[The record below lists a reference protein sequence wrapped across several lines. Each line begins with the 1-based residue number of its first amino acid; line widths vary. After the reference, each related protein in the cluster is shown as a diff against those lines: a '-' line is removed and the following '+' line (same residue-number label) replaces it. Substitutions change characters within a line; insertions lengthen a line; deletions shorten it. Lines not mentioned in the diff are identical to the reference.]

1 MSPHRQLSIS
11 SKRHPTQI
19 QDIFLG
25 LGLSL
30 GPQPTERNKD
40 GSDPGRELEYSAV
53 LHDGTGVVESETFH
67 TRYYVEGKDSEG
79 KAEENKRIGREVLG
93 LIRSIQTD
101 KGMNVR
107 MVAVAEPVPP
117 EFKGHEGVQFFSTLW
132 LHVDVIPILINP
144 STSIFTKLPAPSTA
158 ASATAAISAGVKHL
172 HPATHSATTADVDDK
187 DHSVLVDCNGQVK
200 LCSLLQY
207 EQSTSPALWKRFT
220 ALASHLNE
228 NNVSI
233 SFFSA
238 TPQGGGVALMRH
250 ALLRLWKMVGLKVKW
265 YVPEGHP
272 TVFDITKRKFHNVL
286 QGVAPKGVELND
298 EDKKWFELW
307 TEQNY
312 ESFWSSGALDASVIV
327 IDDPQLTALIP
338 IIKKYR
344 PDAKIIF
351 RSHIQVQSDL
361 TDDPSTAQARTWNYL
376 FDFIK
381 DVDLFLAHPVKFFV
395 PKNVLDTLPVLYMA
409 PSTDPLDGLNKPYGR
424 ASVRYFRQY
433 FNQLSGQQCGVKI
446 DWDRGYICQ
455 IARFDPSKGIDDLL
469 AAYLQF
475 RKKLENS
482 DKPPVD
488 GGPQLIIMGH
498 GSVDDPDGS
507 VIYEKLH
514 DSLNTKEY
522 HLVKDDVAVVRAPP
536 SDSIL
541 GCILQGAWVA
551 TQLSTREGFE
561 VKVTEAIN
569 KRVPIIA
576 SDAGG
581 IPLQVKHGKNGWV
594 VPTGDVHAIADLLVD
609 IYTGKAQVHRDL
621 SSNRELDGKTDPN
634 SIAQSWVGDF
644 DREAQK
650 VHDEE
655 GATSEDFWTVGNAA
669 RWMLLFDRLLELPA
683 TQNANADRSNL
694 NGNGDANANAK
705 ELGDAEEFGKVKVTT
720 EQISVLES
728 MDVGKKLNG
737 KGVDVDGTNVWK
749 MVMGDDLL
757 DGEGD
762 LI

>member
-19 QDIFLG
+19 QDIFIG
-25 LGLSL
+25 LALSL
-30 GPQPTERNKD
+30 GDQPSERKSD
-40 GSDPGRELEYSAV
+40 GSDPGRDLEYSAV

-67 TRYYVEGKDSEG
+67 TKYYIDGKTFDEVT
-79 KAEENKRIGREVLG
+79 EENKRIAKEILG
-93 LIRSIQTD
+93 LMRSIQTD

-107 MVAVAEPVPP
+107 MVAVAEPVPK
-117 EFKGHEGVQFFSTLW
+117 EFKGHQGVQFFSTLW

-144 STSIFTKLPAPSTA
+144 STSIFTKLPAPSTS

-172 HPATHSATTADVDDK
+172 HPASHSATTADVDPV
-187 DHSVLVDCNGQVK
+187 DHHVQVDCNGQVK
-200 LCSLLQY
+200 LVSILQY
-207 EQSTSPALWKRFT
+207 QESTSAPLWARFT
-220 ALASHLNE
+220 ALANHLKK

-233 SFFSA
+233 AFFSA
-238 TPQGGGVALMRH
+238 TPQGGGVALMRVRLL
-250 ALLRLWKMVGLKVKW
+250 ALAKLVGVDMKW
-265 YVPEGHP
+265 FVPEGHP
-272 TVFDITKRKFHNVL
+272 AVFDITKGKFHNVL
-286 QGVAPKGVELND
+286 QGVAEQDKDLTD
-298 EDKKWFELW
+298 EDKRWFELW

-312 ESFWSSGALDASVIV
+312 ESFWSNGAIDASVIV

-338 IIKKYR
+338 IIKKKR

-351 RSHIQVQSDL
+351 RSHIQIQSNL
-361 TDDPSTAQARTWNYL
+361 TDDPSTMQHRTWNYL
-376 FDFIK
+376 FNFIK
-381 DVDLFLAHPVKFFV
+381 DVDLFVAHPVKFFV
-395 PKNVLDTLPVLYMA
+395 PKNVHETLPVLYMA

-433 FNQLSGQQCGVKI
+433 FNSLSLQQCGVKI

-469 AAYLQF
+469 AAYLEF

-507 VIYEKLH
+507 WIYEKLH
-514 DSLNTKEY
+514 DTLGTKEY
-522 HLVKDDVAVVRAPP
+522 SLVRDDVAIVRAPP

-581 IPLQVKHGKNGWV
+581 IPLQVKHGKNGWI
-594 VPTGDVHAIADLLVD
+594 VPAGDRHAVANLLYD
-609 IYTGKAQVHRDL
+609 IYIGKEQIHRDL
-621 SSNRELDGKTDPN
+621 SNSSLGNDLKGKPTDPN
-634 SIAQSWVGDF
+634 SIAQLWVGDF
-644 DREAQK
+644 DKAAQK
-650 VHDEE
+650 VHEDE
-655 GATSEDFWTVGNAA
+655 GSTSEDFWTVGNAT
-669 RWMLLFDRLLELPA
+669 RWMLLFARLLGLSPEV
-683 TQNANADRSNL
+683 NVSENKDE
-694 NGNGDANANAK
+694 NGTGTGST
-705 ELGDAEEFGKVKVTT
+705 EITT
-720 EQISVLES
+720 EQVELLKS
-728 MDVGKKLNG
+728 MDVGKKLND
-737 KGVDVDGTNVWK
+737 KGIDGVNVWK
-749 MVMGDDLL
+749 MVMGDDMVE
-757 DGEGD
+757 GEGE

>member
-1 MSPHRQLSIS
+1 MSPHRKLCIS

-25 LGLSL
+25 LALSL
-30 GPQPTERNKD
+30 SPQPTDRKPD

-67 TRYYVEGKDSEG
+67 TRYYSHGKEGDDL
-79 KAEENKRIGREVLG
+79 AEENKRIGREVLG

-107 MVAVAEPVPP
+107 MVAVADPVPQ
-117 EFKGHEGVQFFSTLW
+117 EFKGHQGVQFFSTLW
-132 LHVDVIPILINP
+132 LHVDVIPILVTP
-144 STSIFTKLPAPSTA
+144 STSIFTKLPAPSTS

-172 HPATHSATTADVDDK
+172 HPATHSATTADVDPV
-187 DHSVLVDCNGQVK
+187 DHSVQVDCDGQVK
-200 LCSLLQY
+200 LCSIVQY
-207 EQSTSPALWKRFT
+207 KESTSEALWDRFT
-220 ALASHLNE
+220 ALADHLVK
-228 NNVSI
+228 NNISI

-250 ALLRLWKMVGLKVKW
+250 AMIRLWRMVGLNVKW

-286 QGVAPKGVELND
+286 QGVAPQDMDLTD

-312 ESFWSSGALDASVIV
+312 ESFWSNGAIDASIIV

-338 IIKKYR
+338 IIKKKR

-351 RSHIQVQSDL
+351 RSHIQIQSDL
-361 TDDPSTAQARTWNYL
+361 TNDPQTMQHRTWNYL

-395 PKNVLDTLPVLYMA
+395 PKNVHETLPVLYMA

-433 FNQLSGQQCGVKI
+433 FNQLSLQQCGVHI
-446 DWDRGYICQ
+446 DWDRGYVCQ
-455 IARFDPSKGIDDLL
+455 IARFDPSKGIDDLV

-482 DKPPVD
+482 AKPPVD

-507 VIYEKLH
+507 WIYEKLH
-514 DSLNTKEY
+514 DTLGTKEY
-522 HLVKDDVAVVRAPP
+522 ALVRDDVAVVRAPP

-561 VKVTEAIN
+561 VKVTEAVN

-581 IPLQVKHGKNGWV
+581 IPLQVKHGKNGWI
-594 VPTGDVHAIADLLVD
+594 VPTGDRSAVANLLYD
-609 IYTGKAQVHRDL
+609 IWEGKVSVHRDL
-621 SSNRELDGKTDPN
+621 SGANRDLDGKTDPN
-634 SIAQSWVGDF
+634 SIAQAWVGDF
-644 DREAQK
+644 DKEAQK
-650 VHDEE
+650 VHADE
-655 GATSEDFWTVGNAA
+655 GATSEDFWTVGNST
-669 RWMLLFDRLLELPA
+669 RWMLLFDRLLGLSPEDNVSQPP
-683 TQNANADRSNL
+683 NANGKETTL
-694 NGNGDANANAK
+694 GN
-705 ELGDAEEFGKVKVTT
+705 EEEFGKVKIT
-720 EQISVLES
+720 EKQVGLLKS
-728 MDVGKKLNG
+728 MEIGKKLND
-737 KGVDVDGTNVWK
+737 KGIDGVNVWE
-749 MVMGDDLL
+749 MLMGNDMIK
-757 DGEGD
+757 GEGE

>member
-25 LGLSL
+25 LALSL
-30 GPQPTERNKD
+30 GDQPEDNNNNGKD
-40 GSDPGRELEYSAV
+40 QGRDLEYSAV

-67 TRYYVEGKDSEG
+67 TKYYTKDKNEDQL
-79 KAEENKRIGREVLG
+79 AEENKRIGREVLG
-93 LIRSIQTD
+93 LLRSIQTD

-107 MVAVAEPVPP
+107 MVAVAEPVPK
-117 EFKGHEGVQFFSTLW
+117 EFKGREGVQFFSTLW
-132 LHVDVIPILINP
+132 LHVDVIPIIVNP
-144 STSIFTKLPAPSTA
+144 STSIFTKLPAPSTS

-172 HPATHSATTADVDDK
+172 HPATHSATTADVDPV
-187 DHSVLVDCNGQVK
+187 DHSVQVDCDGQVK
-200 LCSLLQY
+200 LCSILQY
-207 EQSTSPALWKRFT
+207 KQSTSEALWNRFT
-220 ALASHLNE
+220 ALADHLNN

-250 ALLRLWKMVGLKVKW
+250 AMIRLWRMVGFKVKW

-286 QGVAPKGVELND
+286 QGVAPQDMDLTD
-298 EDKKWFELW
+298 DDKKWFELW

-312 ESFWSSGALDASVIV
+312 ESFWSNGALDASIIV

-338 IIKKYR
+338 IIRKKR

-351 RSHIQVQSDL
+351 RSHIQIQSDL
-361 TDDPSTAQARTWNYL
+361 TDDPQTMQHRTWNYL
-376 FDFIK
+376 FDFVK

-395 PKNVLDTLPVLYMA
+395 PKNVHENLPVLYMA
-409 PSTDPLDGLNKPYGR
+409 PSTDPLDGLNKAYGR

-433 FNQLSGQQCGVKI
+433 FNQLSCQQCGIKI

-475 RKKLENS
+475 RKKLEDS
-482 DKPPVD
+482 PKPPVD

-498 GSVDDPDGS
+498 GSVDDPDGTW
-507 VIYEKLH
+507 IYEKLH
-514 DSLNTKEY
+514 DTLGTSEY
-522 HLVKDDVAVVRAPP
+522 SLVKDDVAIVRAPP

-561 VKVTEAIN
+561 VKVTEAVN

-581 IPLQVKHGKNGWV
+581 IPLQVKHGKNGWI
-594 VPTGDVHAIADLLVD
+594 VPTGDREAVANLLFD
-609 IYTGKAQVHRDL
+609 IWEGKAKVHRDL
-621 SSNRELDGKTDPN
+621 SSNRELNGKSDPN
-634 SIAQSWVGDF
+634 SIAQAWVGDF
-644 DREAQK
+644 DKEAEK
-650 VHDEE
+650 VHLDE
-655 GATSEDFWTVGNAA
+655 GSTSEDFWTVGNST
-669 RWMLLFDRLLELPA
+669 RWMLLFDRLLGLSPE
-683 TQNANADRSNL
+683 QNVSQP
-694 NGNGDANANAK
+694 NGNTKENGDKPTLGK
-705 ELGDAEEFGKVKVTT
+705 EEEFGKVTITPQQVDILKSM
-720 EQISVLES
+720 EIGES
-728 MDVGKKLNG
+728 LNDRG
-737 KGVDVDGTNVWK
+737 IDGINVWK
-749 MVMGDDLL
+749 MVMGNDMVE
-757 DGEGD
+757 GEGE